1 MPKMLNWMASCRLR
15 LQTALILVLLLST
28 LALGVSP
35 MQPAKAAMLPQFYRR
50 VSALPAATSWFLVLP
65 SDRVDEISVEKISQ
79 FIQAYLQVIQLL
91 EQNQGALHHLDA
103 NGKPLAQPD
112 IEQAALQLDI
122 EQAALHKIEAAG
134 LTRQEYL
141 QLLNLANADPDF
153 SDRIAMQLED
163 V

>member
-1 MPKMLNWMASCRLR
+1 MTKKPKMLNWMASCGFRIR
-15 LQTALILVLLLST
+15 AALILMLLLVS
-28 LALGVSP
+28 LLGAEGVGLIR
-35 MQPAKAAMLPQFYRR
+35 PANAAISLLSSHQIASRPGLKVR
-50 VSALPAATSWFLVLP
+50 FLGLM

-91 EQNQGALHHLDA
+91 EQFPGVLHRLDTTG
-103 NGKPLAQPD
+103 NSVPQPN
-112 IEQAALQLDI
+112 IEQAALEI
-122 EQAALHKIEAAG
+122 IEAAG